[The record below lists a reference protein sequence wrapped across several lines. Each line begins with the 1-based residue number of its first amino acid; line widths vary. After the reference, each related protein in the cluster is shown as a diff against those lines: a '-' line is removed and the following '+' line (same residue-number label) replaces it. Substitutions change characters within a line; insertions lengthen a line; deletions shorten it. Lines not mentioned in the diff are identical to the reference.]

1 MSYEWKRIG
10 KMEVKMLLL
19 ESLKA
24 SRIKYFSIDV
34 TLVQKKQKEGEKK

>member
-1 MSYEWKRIG
+1 
-10 KMEVKMLLL
+10 MLLL
-19 ESLKA
+19 ESLKT